1 MLFIVFCI
9 IPNLWNLKLSSHLT
23 IPCGWPPNSGP
34 TVQILLHHTK
44 FFVYF
49 GSFDCFWDCIFQYP
63 NKVCLLLDIRKLFQ
77 EVDCR
82 VYPAWYIAKLSLNHI
97 WTWWS
102 KCLQP
107 AKPGKVNW
115 CWLFWEKSS
124 LFLSLFSPAEI
135 DNYR

>member
-1 MLFIVFCI
+1 MFIVFCI

-34 TVQILLHHTK
+34 TVQILLHHTT
-44 FFVYF
+44 FFAYF
-49 GSFDCFWDCIFQYP
+49 GSFDCFWDCIFKYP
-63 NKVCLLLDIRKLFQ
+63 NRVCLLLDIRKLFQ
-77 EVDCR
+77 EVDCK
-82 VYPAWYIAKLSLNHI
+82 VYSAWYIAKLSLNHI

-107 AKPGKVNW
+107 AKPGKVNYVD
-115 CWLFWEKSS
+115 SS
-124 LFLSLFSPAEI
+124 ERTYLTALCLFSPAEI